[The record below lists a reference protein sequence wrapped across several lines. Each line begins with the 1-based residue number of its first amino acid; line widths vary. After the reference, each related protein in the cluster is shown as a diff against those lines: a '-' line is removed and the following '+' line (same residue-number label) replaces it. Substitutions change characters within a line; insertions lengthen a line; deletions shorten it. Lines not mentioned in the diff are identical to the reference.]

1 MCPPSSRF
9 SSHCMCFLEISIAL
23 HTALESLKRRSSFI
37 DNGGDLF
44 SSTRLQIAFRSHTI
58 KMSLDTIFL
67 APTLLATAVTRKSGE
82 VSTLEACR
90 RGKTRHE
97 DVSQS
102 PTKRRR
108 ISIPK
113 RTEHKSSV
121 PCRTYPMTE
130 MQLSLVQSSLRN
142 TILNVIVYFETHP
155 TEAIPALKYAWNTV
169 LGAEPL
175 FNTISEV
182 DETGGYFLEREE
194 MQIDWREMLMEDEE
208 SYRNYLN
215 CAPSESPTLGIRFEV
230 VTFKL
235 PQRVSQSTIIWRV
248 HHTFVNGTS
257 LSLIR
262 NKVDRILSGR
272 NITPGPSF
280 GRFAEKLQDLQI
292 KRHEA
297 AVAFWKQQKI
307 HHPLPSTT
315 LLLAPPPPP
324 PPNAPSLDRYT
335 IATLDF
341 HFDIEELTAHCI
353 R

>member
-1 MCPPSSRF
+1 MCPPSSQF
-9 SSHCMCFLEISIAL
+9 SSHRMYLLEISITL
-23 HTALESLKRRSSFI
+23 HTPLESLKRRPSFI
-37 DNGGDLF
+37 DNGGDSF
-44 SSTRLQIAFRSHTI
+44 SSTRLQIAFRSHGI
-58 KMSLDTIFL
+58 KISLDTIFL
-67 APTLLATAVTRKSGE
+67 APTLLHLADNIATAVTRESGE

-97 DVSQS
+97 DVSQG

-121 PCRTYPMTE
+121 SCRTYPMTE

-142 TILNVIVYFETHP
+142 PILNVIVYFETHP
-155 TEAIPALKYAWNTV
+155 TDAIQALKHAWNTV

-175 FNTISEV
+175 FNTIAEV

-215 CAPSESPTLGIRFEV
+215 CAPSESPTLGISFEV

-248 HHTFVNGTS
+248 HHTSVDGT
-257 LSLIR
+257 
-262 NKVDRILSGR
+262 
-272 NITPGPSF
+272 
-280 GRFAEKLQDLQI
+280 
-292 KRHEA
+292 
-297 AVAFWKQQKI
+297 
-307 HHPLPSTT
+307 
-315 LLLAPPPPP
+315 
-324 PPNAPSLDRYT
+324 
-335 IATLDF
+335 
-341 HFDIEELTAHCI
+341 
-353 R
+353 